1 SRPPAK
7 HIPPRILCRLGLGQ
21 ETIPSDRAA
30 AVAARDANSVF
41 EQLHSLDY
49 LMYAYLQGAQDR
61 EAKRVVDDRNAIGR
75 MEQELIAAA
84 YGFAAIPARF
94 AIETRRW
101 AEAALLEPRP
111 SRFTFTEAIT
121 HFPPAL
127 GAARGRDATSPP
139 QDLGRLETLRD
150 GLTQAKQ
157 TYWAE

>member
-1 SRPPAK
+1 M
-7 HIPPRILCRLGLGQ
+7 PPRALAGDD
-21 ETIPSDRAA
+21 PVDRAA

-94 AIETRRW
+94 AIETRGW
-101 AEAALLEPRP
+101 AV
-111 SRFTFTEAIT
+111 TAIT
-121 HFPPAL
+121 WPRHI
-127 GAARGRDATSPP
+127 RITSN
-139 QDLGRLETLRD
+139 
-150 GLTQAKQ
+150 
-157 TYWAE
+157 